1 MKLQTRSLGAAITFL
16 LLLLPRASGAQ
27 EEAKPPKSITEL
39 QEMLKTAL
47 ENNRKLANHAN
58 QLSST
63 LTTVRSES
71 DKLRAEIREAMAVR
85 DKLFAQ
91 VVELTDKMHQLQGAM
106 KVLKERNAQLLAQLS
121 KAKSAVDEQIQV
133 EGVVTALGQDGLLEV
148 SIGSDDG
155 VRVGTKLDVIRGGMY
170 IGRVQVLKT
179 DPDRAV
185 AQSIPDLMNGQPK
198 IRDRVFTVRQTKAP
212 AEQPPREE
220 APTEEAPPA
229 KAPTEEAPVES
240 PPEDESHSRS

>member
-16 LLLLPRASGAQ
+16 LLLLPRAAGAQ

-39 QEMLKTAL
+39 QEILKTAL
-47 ENNRKLANHAN
+47 ENNRKLATHAN

-63 LTTVRSES
+63 LTTVRAES
-71 DKLRAEIREAMAVR
+71 DKLRAEIREAIAAR

-106 KVLKERNAQLLAQLS
+106 KALKERNAQLLDQLS
-121 KAKSAVDEQIQV
+121 KAKSAADGEQIRV
-133 EGVVTALGQDGLLEV
+133 DGVVTALGQGGLVEV

-155 VRVGTKLDVIRGGMY
+155 VRAGTKLDVVRGDTY
-170 IGRVQVLKT
+170 IGRVQVLRT

-185 AQSIPDLMNGQPK
+185 ARPIPDLMKGLPR
-198 IRDRVFTVRQTKAP
+198 IRDRVFTARRTEAP
-212 AEQPPREE
+212 AEEPPGEE
-220 APTEEAPPA
+220 APTD
-229 KAPTEEAPVES
+229 EAPVES
-240 PPEDESHSRS
+240 SPEDESP